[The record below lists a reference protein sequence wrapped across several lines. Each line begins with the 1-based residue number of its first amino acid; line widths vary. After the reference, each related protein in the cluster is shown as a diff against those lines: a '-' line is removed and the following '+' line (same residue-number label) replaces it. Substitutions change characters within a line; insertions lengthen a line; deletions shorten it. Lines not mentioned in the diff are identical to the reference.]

1 MTKEM
6 MIAFNQER
14 GQWELTHH
22 CWVNQAMVEAARVKA
37 YKTMSSRE
45 IPSNADVERKAVFKE
60 QVQKLAQP
68 GGLHLIVADTAKGVD
83 LFKSTQGTGK
93 IISLPQHI

>member
-1 MTKEM
+1 MKKEM

-14 GQWELTHH
+14 KQWELTHH
-22 CWVNQAMVEAARVKA
+22 CWINQTMVEATRLKA
-37 YKTMSSRE
+37 YKMMSSRE
-45 IPSNADVERKAVFKE
+45 IPSNADIERKAVFKE

-68 GGLHLIVADTAKGVD
+68 GGLHLVIADSARGVD

-93 IISLPQHI
+93 IISLPQPI

>member
-22 CWVNQAMVEAARVKA
+22 CWINQAMVEAARVKA
-37 YKTMSSRE
+37 YKMMSARE
-45 IPSNADVERKAVFKE
+45 IPSNADIERKTMFKDRI
-60 QVQKLAQP
+60 QKLAQP
-68 GGLHLIVADTAKGVD
+68 GGLQLIIADSARGVD
-83 LFKSTQGTGK
+83 IFKSTQGTGK

>member
-1 MTKEM
+1 
-6 MIAFNQER
+6 MITFNQER

-22 CWVNQAMVEAARVKA
+22 CWINQSMVESARIKA
-37 YKTMSSRE
+37 YKTLSARE
-45 IPSNADVERKAVFKE
+45 IPSNADIERKTIFKE
-60 QVQKLAQP
+60 RIQKLAQP
-68 GGLHLIVADTAKGVD
+68 GGLKLIITDSARGVD

>member
-14 GQWELTHH
+14 QQWELTHH
-22 CWVNQAMVEAARVKA
+22 CWINSAMVEAARLKA
-37 YKTMSSRE
+37 YKTMSARE
-45 IPSNADVERKAVFKE
+45 IPSNADIERKTIFKE
-60 QVQKLAQP
+60 RIQKLAQP
-68 GGLHLIVADTAKGVD
+68 GGLKLIIAETGRGVD

>member
-1 MTKEM
+1 
-6 MIAFNQER
+6 MITFNQER
-14 GQWELTHH
+14 QQWELTHH
-22 CWVNQAMVEAARVKA
+22 CWIHSSMIESARLKA

-45 IPSNADVERKAVFKE
+45 IPANADIERKTMFKE
-60 QVQKLAQP
+60 RIQKLSQP
-68 GGLHLIVADTAKGVD
+68 GGLKLIIADTGRGVD